1 MADVTTTFAAKDV
14 GFAAAMQK
22 MQSQMDGFQKSVSSL
37 SSTAQSIGNSFKT
50 VIPIIG
56 ALGAAYFGV
65 SKMASVFG
73 SALELGGEL
82 NDLSQRTGESA
93 GNLAIL
99 RRAFQN
105 AGAGADNVGSVIN
118 KLQKAIVGGSGAFER
133 LGLSTEKLKR
143 MSPTDALRAV
153 AAQIQKMPNA
163 AVRAAVA
170 MELFGKSGGEL
181 LPILQSLGPEFE
193 TAREQLGSV
202 PRIMD
207 ASNAAFDALGDNLAA
222 ISEKG
227 REFAIGVLSK
237 IAPALA
243 DITDRIS
250 RIDAAG
256 FGEMLSRYIERV
268 GSLLSANLGLGR
280 SIDQIKLAIDGIV
293 KGDYTNSIG
302 LLFAT
307 AKGLGMK
314 LINEI
319 LAAAL
324 AAIKTIGQT
333 LAELFR
339 SGGPIMIMIDAL
351 MGYIGAKL
359 GQITNETL
367 AGLPRVLGGG
377 DDRKKDA
384 AFYETTAQRYA
395 KLMGFGAPQVA
406 EDVAKVAGG
415 VSANFK
421 TNFQNSQR
429 LLDVSS
435 ANAAAAQFAD
445 NIIGPTLEKVK
456 PLIEQLQRLQTEPAT
471 SESRAKEVSL
481 IRQIR
486 GYGTNELSM
495 EAINRMVTDAAA
507 RSAIHDRS
515 GLAEDGASEDTLKK
529 VAGLL
534 QDLNNKLPQPALGY

>member
-435 ANAAAAQFAD
+435 ANAAAAQFTD

-456 PLIEQLQRLQTEPAT
+456 PLIEQLQRLQAEPAT
-471 SESRAKEVSL
+471 SESRAKEADL

-486 GYGTNELSM
+486 GYGTNELSRD
-495 EAINRMVTDAAA
+495 AINRMVTDAAA

-534 QDLNNKLPQPALGY
+534 EDLNGKLPQPSLGQ